1 MRAPHPAL
9 PPSRDRRPVTTSG
22 APRRA
27 LSRLLCALLVAA
39 PGAARADRFEA
50 LLKDPKLERARLV
63 SERDLERHDL
73 PATQRSR
80 LHFALRGD
88 VLPYYNNE
96 ATYFLGLGAPLL
108 SYGPLRWRSLTMWF
122 NTDFGVQFET
132 AASFVVLSSAGGALG
147 DSEVSLGAHG
157 GAQILSD
164 YYGDD
169 LGSGVYV
176 DGDSYGYSSEE
187 VSVDEGFYYGLNARY
202 SLRRLWLELSF
213 DLAAV
218 RRHSSEGG
226 YGGYY
231 SSSSSTEMTRL
242 GVVLGVAL

>member
-157 GAQILSD
+157 GAQILNN
-164 YYGDD
+164 YVVD
-169 LGSGVYV
+169 LGNSFGGVFV
-176 DGDSYGYSSEE
+176 DK
-187 VSVDEGFYYGLNARY
+187 GFYYGLNARY

>member
-157 GAQILSD
+157 GAQILNN
-164 YYGDD
+164 YVVD
-169 LGSGVYV
+169 LGNSFGGVFV
-176 DGDSYGYSSEE
+176 DK
-187 VSVDEGFYYGLNARY
+187 GFYYGLNARY

-218 RRHSSEGG
+218 SRHSSE
-226 YGGYY
+226 GGYY